1 MEDAS
6 LAKRSTSLIV
16 TLAAIVII
24 LAGVKYAETIISPFL
39 IALFISAIS
48 GPAMFWLTEKK
59 VPDGLAVSLIIL
71 SIIILGFFISSILGS
86 SLSKFSENLPEYQ
99 ESLKHVTQSITVT
112 LDKLGIHLQLEEL
125 RKILNFG
132 KVMSFVSSTFNQVL
146 GALTNIFLILMM
158 VIFLLLELSGFRLKL
173 KSISHNPTQ
182 TMARLEHVSGTIG
195 RYFKI
200 KVFTSLITALPII
213 IVLSIMG
220 IDFPVL
226 WGMVAFLL
234 NFIPNIGSI
243 IAAIPVIL
251 LALIQFGFLAAG
263 QVAILYLLMNSL
275 IGSFMEPKLMG
286 HSLGL
291 STLVVFLS
299 LVFWGWLLGPIG
311 MFLSVPLTMTFKI
324 IMDSQENTRWISVL
338 LSNSC
343 SNKNEGEPS

>member
-6 LAKRSTSLIV
+6 LTKRSTSLIV

-24 LAGVKYAETIISPFL
+24 LAGVKYAESIISPLL

-59 VPDGLAVSLIIL
+59 VPAGLAVSLIIL
-71 SIIILGFFISSILGS
+71 SIVISGFFISSILGS
-86 SLSKFSENLPEYQ
+86 SLQNFSDKLPEYQ
-99 ESLKHVTQSITVT
+99 ARLQEITQSIAIT
-112 LDKLGIHLQLEEL
+112 LSQFGIHLELEEL

-158 VIFLLLELSGFRLKL
+158 VIFLLFELSGFRLKL
-173 KSISHNPTQ
+173 KNISNNPTQ
-182 TMARLEHVSGTIG
+182 TMASLEHVSGTIG

-200 KVFTSLITALPII
+200 KAFTSLITALPII

-226 WGMVAFLL
+226 WGMVAFSL

-263 QVAILYLLMNSL
+263 QVTILYLLMNSL

-324 IMDSQENTRWISVL
+324 IMDSQENTRWISIL

-343 SNKNEGEPS
+343 LKKNEGEPS

>member
-1 MEDAS
+1 MNWVLLMEDAS
-6 LAKRSTSLIV
+6 PATRSTSLII
-16 TLAAIVII
+16 TLAAIVIV
-24 LAGVKYAETIISPFL
+24 LAGVKYAEAIISPFL

-59 VPDGLAVSLIIL
+59 VPAGLAVSLIIL

-86 SLSKFSENLPEYQ
+86 SLQNFSDKLPEYQ
-99 ESLKHVTQSITVT
+99 SRLQEITQSIAVT
-112 LDKLGIHLQLEEL
+112 LSKFGIHLELEEL

-158 VIFLLLELSGFRLKL
+158 VIFLLLELSCFSFKF
-173 KSISHNPTQ
+173 KHISHNPAQ
-182 TMARLEHVSGTIG
+182 TMARLGHVSGTMG

-200 KVFTSLITALPII
+200 KAFTSLITALPII
-213 IVLSIMG
+213 VVLSIMG
-220 IDFPVL
+220 IDFPIL
-226 WGMVAFLL
+226 WGMVVFLL

-263 QVAILYLLMNSL
+263 EVALLYLVMNSL
-275 IGSFMEPKLMG
+275 IGSFLEPRLMG
-286 HSLGL
+286 RSLGL

-299 LVFWGWLLGPIG
+299 LVFWGWMLGPIG
-311 MFLSVPLTMTFKI
+311 MFLSIPLTMTFKI
-324 IMDSQENTRWISVL
+324 IMDSHENTRWVSIL
-338 LSNSC
+338 LN
-343 SNKNEGEPS
+343 NE